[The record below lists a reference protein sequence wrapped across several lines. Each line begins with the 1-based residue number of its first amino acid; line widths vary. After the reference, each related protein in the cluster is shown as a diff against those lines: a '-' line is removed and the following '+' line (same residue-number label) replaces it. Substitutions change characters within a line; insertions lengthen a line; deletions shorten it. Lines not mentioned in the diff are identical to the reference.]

1 MFHSRF
7 DRDGG
12 GSVDAEE
19 LGMLLLQLGQRLS
32 DQDLRAMIA
41 AVDLDGSGEIEF
53 DEFLVMIKNKA
64 KMDAIKEGK
73 PVHQISYR
81 DYGVRTFCSV
91 NKPSEPRQSVRRR
104 ENATSMKPEYGHAT
118 TKNGAWVVPVGS
130 IIGADLSKEV
140 VKSKSVHPYAAL
152 AWRPPP
158 NSLHSPPLDRDAD
171 PWKMMVEKPKWQK

>member
-1 MFHSRF
+1 
-7 DRDGG
+7 
-12 GSVDAEE
+12 
-19 LGMLLLQLGQRLS
+19 MLLLQLGQRLS

-118 TKNGAWVVPVGS
+118 TKNGAWVVPVGLHYRRRPLKGS
-130 IIGADLSKEV
+130 GEV
-140 VKSKSVHPYAAL
+140 EE
-152 AWRPPP
+152 RPP
-158 NSLHSPPLDRDAD
+158 LRGVGMEAATEFAPLTTTR
-171 PWKMMVEKPKWQK
+171 P